1 MPVTRESINEHC
13 GWAPNGCHSMIIR
26 EGLGDAVH
34 GIPESDLFPYA
45 TTLHPRACPLLAET
59 LSGAS
64 AWWFAKGDILYLYIM
79 CVCERNNKKCVD
91 FCYYKL
97 NRYSTWLALQG
108 IVIWLYMNIVVH
120 VVFQT
125 YLVSMSRCVVS
136 CKVSA
141 DLVALIR
148 IRVRI
153 SVE

>member
-1 MPVTRESINEHC
+1 MIHVYIYIYISVCVKETTRN
-13 GWAPNGCHSMIIR
+13 
-26 EGLGDAVH
+26 V
-34 GIPESDLFPYA
+34 
-45 TTLHPRACPLLAET
+45 
-59 LSGAS
+59 
-64 AWWFAKGDILYLYIM
+64 
-79 CVCERNNKKCVD
+79 VD
-91 FCYYKL
+91 FCCYKL

-120 VVFQT
+120 IVFQT
-125 YLVSMSRCVVS
+125 YLVLISRCMVS